1 MCLPR
6 AQNVVR
12 LELYDLANVQKR
24 TTYDFD
30 TRVALYSFSKDG
42 KWLLVLTADQVVYVL
57 DAVRSTPAEA
67 INSLN

>member
-1 MCLPR
+1 MLTAR
-6 AQNVVR
+6 AERGQ
-12 LELYDLANVQKR
+12 LELYDLANAQKR

-30 TRVALYSFSKDG
+30 TRVALYSFSEDG